1 MQIRYAALVEACR
14 QLVLG
19 KARPARRRHRA
30 HIDQQFYAGALQF
43 VEHRLGRRLL
53 IADGEE
59 AFGLAGH
66 IGPDIADAGRTR
78 LRHGWIDFHI
88 RVAAGRGLP
97 HSRSKPSV
105 DGGRAGGNT
114 MNRFCRVLASTLA
127 LLASGVATGHA
138 QTGYPDH
145 PVKIIVPIAPGGSYD
160 LVGRHIADALS
171 KRMGQAF
178 VVENKPGAGT
188 VVGTQAASQS
198 EPDGY
203 TLLVGG
209 LSNMA
214 FNSALYSKLGYDPL
228 KDFVPVALVYKFGY
242 VMVGRKD
249 LPHAKLRDLVA
260 AAKANPGS
268 ISVATAGVGT
278 GQQLAAAAFM
288 KAAGVK
294 FLEVPYKGSPPA
306 FTDLLAGRID
316 LFFDSMAAGL
326 PYVQSGQ
333 ARGIAVLSSKRS
345 ALAPDVP
352 TMSEAGVPGLDV
364 DSWLGIFAP
373 AKTPPDIIAKLRRDI
388 RAVLP
393 ELKERFEKSGGEA
406 WDLPDDKVNAFVAS
420 EYETWT
426 KLIREAGIKLD

>member
-1 MQIRYAALVEACR
+1 MHGYWRSLAPVAALA
-14 QLVLG
+14 LIGLG
-19 KARPARRRHRA
+19 
-30 HIDQQFYAGALQF
+30 
-43 VEHRLGRRLL
+43 
-53 IADGEE
+53 
-59 AFGLAGH
+59 
-66 IGPDIADAGRTR
+66 
-78 LRHGWIDFHI
+78 
-88 RVAAGRGLP
+88 
-97 HSRSKPSV
+97 
-105 DGGRAGGNT
+105 
-114 MNRFCRVLASTLA
+114 
-127 LLASGVATGHA
+127 ATAQA
-138 QTGYPDH
+138 QTIYPDR
-145 PVKIIVPIAPGGSYD
+145 PVKIIVPIGPGGSYD
-160 LVGRHIADALS
+160 LVGRHLADVLA
-171 KRMGQAF
+171 KRMGQGF

-203 TLLVGG
+203 TLMVGG

-228 KDFVPVALVYKFGY
+228 RDFVPVALVYKFGY

-249 LPHAKLRDLVA
+249 LPQAKLADIVA

-278 GQQLAAAAFM
+278 GQQLVAAAFM
-288 KAAGVK
+288 KAASVK
-294 FLEVPYKGSPPA
+294 LLEVPYKGSPPA

-316 LFFDSMAAGL
+316 LFFDSIAAGL

-345 ALAPDVP
+345 PLAPDVP

-373 AKTPPDIIAKLRRDI
+373 ARTPPEVLAKLRREI
-388 RAVLP
+388 RAALP
-393 ELKERFEKSGGEA
+393 DLKERFEKSGGEV
-406 WDLPDDKVNAFVAS
+406 WDFPDDKLTAFVAS
-420 EYETWT
+420 EHETWT

>member
-1 MQIRYAALVEACR
+1 
-14 QLVLG
+14 
-19 KARPARRRHRA
+19 
-30 HIDQQFYAGALQF
+30 
-43 VEHRLGRRLL
+43 
-53 IADGEE
+53 
-59 AFGLAGH
+59 
-66 IGPDIADAGRTR
+66 
-78 LRHGWIDFHI
+78 
-88 RVAAGRGLP
+88 
-97 HSRSKPSV
+97 
-105 DGGRAGGNT
+105 
-114 MNRFCRVLASTLA
+114 
-127 LLASGVATGHA
+127 
-138 QTGYPDH
+138 
-145 PVKIIVPIAPGGSYD
+145 
-160 LVGRHIADALS
+160 
-171 KRMGQAF
+171 MGQTF

-203 TLLVGG
+203 TLVVGG

-242 VMVGRKD
+242 VMVARKD
-249 LPHAKLRDLVA
+249 LPQAKLQDIVA
-260 AAKANPGS
+260 AAKASPGS

-278 GQQLAAAAFM
+278 GQQLVAAAFM

-316 LFFDSMAAGL
+316 LFFDSIAAGL

-345 ALAPDVP
+345 PLAPDVP

-373 AKTPPDIIAKLRRDI
+373 AKTPPEVIAKLRRDI
-388 RAVLP
+388 RAVAARA
-393 ELKERFEKSGGEA
+393 EGA
-406 WDLPDDKVNAFVAS
+406 
-420 EYETWT
+420 
-426 KLIREAGIKLD
+426 IREERRRGLGYAGRQARWLCRVRIRDLDQTDPRGRHQAGLRRLRYFTRSINSIAPAGARTLPSWIT

>member
-1 MQIRYAALVEACR
+1 MKNQ
-14 QLVLG
+14 
-19 KARPARRRHRA
+19 
-30 HIDQQFYAGALQF
+30 
-43 VEHRLGRRLL
+43 
-53 IADGEE
+53 
-59 AFGLAGH
+59 
-66 IGPDIADAGRTR
+66 
-78 LRHGWIDFHI
+78 
-88 RVAAGRGLP
+88 
-97 HSRSKPSV
+97 
-105 DGGRAGGNT
+105 
-114 MNRFCRVLASTLA
+114 FCRALACTLA
-127 LLASGVATGHA
+127 FALLVCGVDARA
-138 QTGYPDH
+138 QTYPDR
-145 PVKIIVPIAPGGSYD
+145 PVRIIVPIGPGGSYD
-160 LVGRHIADALS
+160 LVGRHLADVLS
-171 KRMGQAF
+171 RRMGQTF

-203 TLLVGG
+203 TLVMGG

-249 LPHAKLRDLVA
+249 LPQAKLAEIVA

-278 GQQLAAAAFM
+278 GQQLVAAAFM

-294 FLEVPYKGSPPA
+294 LLEVPYKGSPPA

-345 ALAPDVP
+345 PLAPDVP

-373 AKTPPDIIAKLRRDI
+373 AKTPPEVIAKLRREI
-388 RAVLP
+388 RAALP
-393 ELKERFEKSGGEA
+393 DLKERFEKSGGEV
-406 WDLPDDKVNAFVAS
+406 WDVPDDKLNAFVTS
-420 EYETWT
+420 EHETWT
-426 KLIREAGIKLD
+426 KLIREAGIRLD

>member
-1 MQIRYAALVEACR
+1 MNGIGRALVWA
-14 QLVLG
+14 
-19 KARPARRRHRA
+19 
-30 HIDQQFYAGALQF
+30 
-43 VEHRLGRRLL
+43 
-53 IADGEE
+53 
-59 AFGLAGH
+59 
-66 IGPDIADAGRTR
+66 
-78 LRHGWIDFHI
+78 
-88 RVAAGRGLP
+88 
-97 HSRSKPSV
+97 
-105 DGGRAGGNT
+105 
-114 MNRFCRVLASTLA
+114 LA
-127 LLASGVATGHA
+127 LLVFAATAAQA
-138 QTGYPDH
+138 QTYPDR

-160 LVGRHIADALS
+160 LVGRHVADALS

-188 VVGTQAASQS
+188 VVGTQAASVS

-214 FNSALYSKLGYDPL
+214 FNSARYSKLGYDPL
-228 KDFVPVALVYKFGY
+228 KGFVPVALIYKFGY

-249 LPHAKLRDLVA
+249 LPQAKLQDLVA

-268 ISVATAGVGT
+268 ITVATAGVGT
-278 GQQLAAAAFM
+278 GQQLVAAAFM

-326 PYVQSGQ
+326 PYVRSGQ

-345 ALAPDVP
+345 PLAPDVP

-373 AKTPPDIIAKLRRDI
+373 AKTPPEVITKLRRDI
-388 RAVLP
+388 RASLP
-393 ELKERFEKSGGEA
+393 DLKERFEKSGGEV
-406 WDLPDDKVNAFVAS
+406 WDMPDDKLNEFVAS
-420 EYETWT
+420 DYETWT
-426 KLIREAGIKLD
+426 KLIRVAGIKLD

>member
-1 MQIRYAALVEACR
+1 MN
-14 QLVLG
+14 G
-19 KARPARRRHRA
+19 FRRA
-30 HIDQQFYAGALQF
+30 SAWM
-43 VEHRLGRRLL
+43 
-53 IADGEE
+53 IA
-59 AFGLAGH
+59 
-66 IGPDIADAGRTR
+66 
-78 LRHGWIDFHI
+78 
-88 RVAAGRGLP
+88 
-97 HSRSKPSV
+97 
-105 DGGRAGGNT
+105 
-114 MNRFCRVLASTLA
+114 LA
-127 LLASGVATGHA
+127 LLVVSAAARA
-138 QTGYPDH
+138 QTYPDRS
-145 PVKIIVPIAPGGSYD
+145 VKIIVPIGPGGSYD
-160 LVGRHIADALS
+160 LVGRHLADVLA

-203 TLLVGG
+203 TLVIGG

-214 FNSALYSKLGYDPL
+214 FNSALYSKLGYDPR
-228 KDFVPVALVYKFGY
+228 KDFVPVALIYKFGY

-249 LPHAKLRDLVA
+249 LPQAKLQDIVA

-278 GQQLAAAAFM
+278 GQQLVAAAFM

-294 FLEVPYKGSPPA
+294 LLEVPYKGSPPA

-316 LFFDSMAAGL
+316 LFFDSIAAAL

-373 AKTPPDIIAKLRRDI
+373 ARTPPEILTKLRREI
-388 RAVLP
+388 RASLP
-393 ELKERFEKSGGEA
+393 DLKERFEKSGGEV
-406 WDLPDDKVNAFVAS
+406 WDLPDDRLDGFVAS
-420 EYETWT
+420 EHATWT